1 MLQADGVKDWQASM
15 HPFHSQTEDLLRT
28 ALTEAERGEAEL
40 HSALEALPAPIY
52 MTDPS
57 GVVTFFN
64 TACIAFTG
72 RRPEVGKDRWCV
84 TWKLYTEDGEFLPHD
99 KCPMAV
105 ALTSGRSVRGIT
117 AIAERPDGSRVAFTP
132 FPTPLL
138 DSAGTMIGAVNLLL
152 DVTDIRQIA
161 ELRSQARRAARLARG
176 VNDPLTLGAL
186 NTMADEY
193 EFKAAQLERKLS
205 RIFA

>member
-1 MLQADGVKDWQASM
+1 M
-15 HPFHSQTEDLLRT
+15 HPFLSKTEDVLCT
-28 ALTEAERGEAEL
+28 ALTAAELGEAEL

-52 MTDPS
+52 MTDAS

-72 RRPEVGKDRWCV
+72 RRPEIGRDRWCV
-84 TWKLYTEDGEFLPHD
+84 TWKLYTEDGEFLPHE

-105 ALTSGRSVRGIT
+105 ALTSGRPVRGVT
-117 AIAERPDGSRVAFTP
+117 AIAERPDGARVVFTP
-132 FPTPLL
+132 FPTPIL
-138 DSAGTMIGAVNLLL
+138 DSAGKMIGAVNLLL

-161 ELRSQARRAARLARG
+161 ELRSQAQRAARLVRS
-176 VNDPLTLGAL
+176 VNDPLTIDAL
-186 NTMADEY
+186 NSMAAEY
-193 EFKAAQLERKLS
+193 ELKAAELERKLS

>member
-1 MLQADGVKDWQASM
+1 M
-15 HPFHSQTEDLLRT
+15 HAFLSKTEDVLRT
-28 ALTEAERGEAEL
+28 ALTAAERGEAEL

-52 MTDPS
+52 MTDAS

-84 TWKLYTEDGEFLPHD
+84 TWKLYTEDGEFLPHE

-105 ALTSGRSVRGIT
+105 ALVSGTPVRGVT
-117 AIAERPDGSRVAFTP
+117 AVAERPDGGRIAFSP
-132 FPTPLL
+132 FPTPIL

-161 ELRSQARRAARLARG
+161 DLRSQAQRAARLARG
-176 VNDPLTLGAL
+176 VNDPLTIGAL

-193 EFKAAQLERKLS
+193 ELKAVELERKLS